1 MDITSYMGVGGMG
14 MWGGASLGIVLLVVW
29 SLFWKGFALWH
40 AAKRGE
46 QWWFIAILV
55 INTVGILEIIYIF
68 FIAKIPA
75 FREKL
80 GLK

>member
-1 MDITSYMGVGGMG
+1 MDFTQYMGIGGMG
-14 MWGGASLGIVLLVVW
+14 MLGSLSLGFILALAW